1 MMPSQSNNVLSVTE
15 LNREAKY
22 LLESSFPLI
31 WVEGEISNL
40 AQPASGHIYFSL
52 KDERAQVRCAMF
64 RNRNIRVKFRP
75 TNGQKVMIQAQ
86 VSLFEGRGEFQLI
99 VEQMQEAGIGDLH
112 KKFELLK
119 QKLAAEGLF
128 AKEQKQA
135 IPKYPATIGI
145 VTSPTGAAIRDILS
159 VLNRRYPLAN
169 ILIYP
174 TLVQGETAATE
185 ICKAISKAESDNH
198 CDVIVIARGGGSIE
212 DLWPF
217 NEELVARKIFS
228 CTTPTVSGV
237 GHEIDFTISDFI
249 ADLRAPTPSAA
260 AELITPDINELA
272 YKVDR
277 IEIKLKQLI
286 EGLIYINN
294 SRLDLIKHRLDKQ
307 KPSNKIV
314 QDKQQVIHLRQ
325 KLNSLII
332 GEISN
337 AKQSIA
343 ISNEKL
349 KHHSPVIKIENYNNL
364 VGALNSKLKL
374 LINSNIKLRQE
385 KVKSLARNL
394 NAVSPLQTIARGY
407 SVLESPDKH
416 VISSTKQVKENDL
429 INAKVSD
436 GCLECQVLK
445 VNDQ

>member
-1 MMPSQSNNVLSVTE
+1 MPSQSNNVLSVTE

>member
-237 GHEIDFTISDFI
+237 GHEVDFTISDFV